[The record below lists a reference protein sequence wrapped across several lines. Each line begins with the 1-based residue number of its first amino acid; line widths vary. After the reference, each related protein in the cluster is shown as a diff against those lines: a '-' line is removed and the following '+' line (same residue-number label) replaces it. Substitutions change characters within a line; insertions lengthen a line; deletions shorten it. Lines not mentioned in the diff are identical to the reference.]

1 MSVDI
6 GPLPDVFF
14 RLALDQVVDQIE
26 APEPIKQRLFDEA
39 LRLHNKSATRRDAVR
54 TLGAVMD
61 RTPWRWPQCE
71 ALLLSEG
78 EDDPDPD
85 DMLGILF
92 DWLTMTTHGLYRRG
106 QIRALLKQQMGH
118 VIRVRIDTSN
128 GVEVAPCG
136 ACDGEVLQP
145 TSDILERMPPCKSLR
160 CACVWNLMHPEQ
172 IEALT
177 KR

>member
-1 MSVDI
+1 MSFDI

-14 RLALDQVVDQIE
+14 KLALDQVAHQIE

-39 LRLHNKSATRRDAVR
+39 LRLHNISATRRDALR
-54 TLGAVMD
+54 SLSAVMH
-61 RTPWRWPQCE
+61 RVPWRWRQCE
-71 ALLLSEG
+71 ALLASEG

-128 GVEVAPCG
+128 GVAVAPCG
-136 ACDGEVLQP
+136 ACDGEILQP
-145 TSDILERMPPCKSLR
+145 TSDILEKIPPCKNLR
-160 CACVWNLMHPEQ
+160 CGCGWNLMQPEQ
-172 IEALT
+172 LAAMT